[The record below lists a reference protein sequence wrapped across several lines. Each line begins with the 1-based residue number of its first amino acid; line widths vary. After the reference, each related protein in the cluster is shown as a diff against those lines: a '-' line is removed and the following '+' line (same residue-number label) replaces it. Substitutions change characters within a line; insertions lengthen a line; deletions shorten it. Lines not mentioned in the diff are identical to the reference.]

1 MKKVMGEVKLIH
13 KIKENIVPLSLMLII
28 PIVNVFYGILNNS
41 NRGVY
46 TLVTDLDK
54 SMPFIP
60 AFSVPYM
67 VWYPF
72 IIISLIYMCFKN
84 RKLYYKSLTSI
95 IISLITSY
103 IIFFFFQTTVPRP
116 EVITNDTFSGIVKFI
131 YSTDNPYNCF
141 PSIHV
146 ITTYIIMRYMLNN
159 EVENNR
165 ITNIIVTILG
175 ILIILSTE
183 FIKQHVLFDIIFA
196 IILGEGIYN
205 MINYYG
211 LEMIKK
217 CQQKKYSLLMMKKKS
232 EI

>member
-1 MKKVMGEVKLIH
+1 MGEVKLIR

-28 PIVNVFYGILNNS
+28 PVVNVFYAILNNS

-84 RKLYYKSLTSI
+84 RKLYYKSLSSI

-103 IIFFFFQTTVPRP
+103 IVFFFFQTTVPRP
-116 EVITNDTFSGIVKFI
+116 EVIGNDIFSGIVKFI
-131 YSTDNPYNCF
+131 YSTDIAYNCF

-146 ITTYIIMRYMLNN
+146 ITTYIIMRYMLNHEIKN
-159 EVENNR
+159 SKAID
-165 ITNIIVTILG
+165 ITVIILG
-175 ILIILSTE
+175 ILIIISTQ
-183 FIKQHVLFDIIFA
+183 FIKQHVLLDAIFA

-217 CQQKKYSLLMMKKKS
+217 CQQKKSLLLMMKKKS

>member
-13 KIKENIVPLSLMLII
+13 KIKKNIVPLILMLTI

-46 TLVTDLDK
+46 TLVTEFDK
-54 SMPFIP
+54 SVPFL
-60 AFSVPYM
+60 AVFSIPYM

-72 IIISLIYMCFKN
+72 IIICLIYMCFKN
-84 RKLYYKSLTSI
+84 RELYYKSLSSI
-95 IISLITSY
+95 VISLIISY

-116 EVITNDTFSGIVKFI
+116 EVIANDTFSGIVKFI

-146 ITTYIIMRYMLNN
+146 ITTYIVMRYMLNN
-159 EVENNR
+159 EVKNNR
-165 ITNIIVTILG
+165 IINIIVTILG

-183 FIKQHVLFDIIFA
+183 FIKQHVLLDIIFA

-217 CQQKKYSLLMMKKKS
+217 CQQKKYLLLMMKKKS

>member
-1 MKKVMGEVKLIH
+1 
-13 KIKENIVPLSLMLII
+13 
-28 PIVNVFYGILNNS
+28 
-41 NRGVY
+41 
-46 TLVTDLDK
+46 
-54 SMPFIP
+54 
-60 AFSVPYM
+60 
-67 VWYPF
+67 
-72 IIISLIYMCFKN
+72 
-84 RKLYYKSLTSI
+84 
-95 IISLITSY
+95 
-103 IIFFFFQTTVPRP
+103 
-116 EVITNDTFSGIVKFI
+116 GIVKFI
-131 YSTDNPYNCF
+131 YNTDNPYNCF

>member
-1 MKKVMGEVKLIH
+1 MEEVKLIH

-41 NRGVY
+41 NRRVY
-46 TLVTDLDK
+46 TLVMDFDK

-72 IIISLIYMCFKN
+72 IIISLIYMCFRN
-84 RKLYYKSLTSI
+84 RELYYKSLSSI

-116 EVITNDTFSGIVKFI
+116 EIIGDGIFYDIVKFI
-131 YSTDNPYNCF
+131 YNTDNPYNCF

-146 ITTYIIMRYMLNN
+146 ITTYIIMRYMLNHEIKN
-159 EVENNR
+159 SKTIN
-165 ITNIIVTILG
+165 ITVIILG
-175 ILIILSTE
+175 ILIILSTQ
-183 FIKQHVLFDIIFA
+183 FIKQHVLLDAIFA

-217 CQQKKYSLLMMKKKS
+217 CQQKKYLLLMMKKKS

>member
-1 MKKVMGEVKLIH
+1 MMN
-13 KIKENIVPLSLMLII
+13 KIKGNIIPLSLMLII

-60 AFSVPYM
+60 VFSVPYM
-67 VWYPF
+67 TWYPF
-72 IIISLIYMCFKN
+72 IIICLIYMCFRN
-84 RKLYYKSLTSI
+84 RSLYYKSLSAI
-95 IISLITSY
+95 VISLIISY

-116 EVITNDTFSGIVKFI
+116 EVVGNDIFSSIVKFI
-131 YSTDNPYNCF
+131 YNTDNPYNCF

-146 ITTYIIMRYMLNN
+146 ITTYIIMRNMLNH
-159 EVENNR
+159 EMKNNKM
-165 ITNIIVTILG
+165 INIFVLILG
-175 ILIILSTE
+175 ILIIISTE

-217 CQQKKYSLLMMKKKS
+217 CQQKKYLLLMMKKKS